1 MPPVIRMESVHFR
14 YPGREV
20 FRGLTLALE
29 EGEVL
34 GLIGPNSS
42 GKTTLLRLM
51 DGLLPPH
58 RGTVFLEEKNL
69 RGFPRLEVAK
79 RVAVVPQEMEVP
91 FSFTVGEIVLM
102 GRAPYLGRFGWE
114 KRKDLD
120 VAREGMALTDVADL
134 ENRPFFELS
143 QGEKQRVLI
152 ARALA
157 QEPRVILLDEP
168 TSHLDINHQVEINEL
183 IRRLNIE
190 KNLTVMNISHDL
202 NLAAEYSHR
211 IVLLH
216 RGFIHSM
223 GTPSAVITEENIR
236 RVYETKVVVDK
247 NPVSGAPRVIPVG
260 KIKMERAGKPQT
272 VHLICGEGS
281 GVESARRLLLR
292 GFRVTLGVLN
302 IGDTDQKIGKSLG
315 LAMALEN
322 PFSPISEAAYRQ
334 NMKLIEE
341 ASLIVVERFLVGK
354 GNLLNLKA
362 AVEAL
367 RLGKRVVVLEN
378 DLDYDFTDGEA
389 GKYYQR
395 LREGGAVFTPDHS
408 PILEEVEKAV
418 GAG

>member
-1 MPPVIRMESVHFR
+1 
-14 YPGREV
+14 
-20 FRGLTLALE
+20 
-29 EGEVL
+29 
-34 GLIGPNSS
+34 
-42 GKTTLLRLM
+42 
-51 DGLLPPH
+51 
-58 RGTVFLEEKNL
+58 
-69 RGFPRLEVAK
+69 
-79 RVAVVPQEMEVP
+79 
-91 FSFTVGEIVLM
+91 
-102 GRAPYLGRFGWE
+102 
-114 KRKDLD
+114 
-120 VAREGMALTDVADL
+120 
-134 ENRPFFELS
+134 
-143 QGEKQRVLI
+143 
-152 ARALA
+152 
-157 QEPRVILLDEP
+157 
-168 TSHLDINHQVEINEL
+168 
-183 IRRLNIE
+183 
-190 KNLTVMNISHDL
+190 
-202 NLAAEYSHR
+202 
-211 IVLLH
+211 
-216 RGFIHSM
+216 M

-236 RVYETKVVVDK
+236 RVYEIKVVVDK

-260 KIKMERAGKPQT
+260 KIKMEKAGNPQT

-281 GVESARRLLLR
+281 GVDSARRLLLR

-322 PFSPISEAAYRQ
+322 PFSPISEEAYRQ
-334 NMKLIEE
+334 NMKLIAE

-408 PILEEVEKAV
+408 PILEEVEKAI